1 MSQTQQSFACTEK
14 QLTDQRVLRGEVL
27 KPPKSTPIKG
37 KPLFVD
43 PTFARIVELE
53 YLRKLR
59 ERDREVKRKADK
71 YQEMLW
77 TIPQA
82 DYYPTSALA
91 EIRSRSCSTKLT
103 IDRTEGGGHDMSP
116 YFDNSTLKSNDY
128 TLDSLEEV
136 SALTNQNSS
145 VNRTNRSITTY
156 DSSILDENEAEWKHL
171 EAGYKHAMRAARAG
185 DSEALYRFNMMNVH
199 QNAPTDISDDA

>member
-59 ERDREVKRKADK
+59 EKDREVKRKADK
-71 YQEMLW
+71 YQEILW

-91 EIRSRSCSTKLT
+91 EIRSHSSTRQQ
-103 IDRTEGGGHDMSP
+103 IDRMEEGEDRMNT
-116 YFDNSTLKSNDY
+116 YFDDSTLKNNDY

-145 VNRTNRSITTY
+145 VNRATRSIATY
-156 DSSILDENEAEWKHL
+156 DSSILDENEEEWKHL
-171 EAGYKHAMRAARAG
+171 EAGFKQAMRAARAG

-199 QNAPTDISDDA
+199 QQASANVSNDA

>member
-1 MSQTQQSFACTEK
+1 
-14 QLTDQRVLRGEVL
+14 VLRGEVL

-59 ERDREVKRKADK
+59 EKDREVKRKADK
-71 YQEMLW
+71 YQELLW

-91 EIRSRSCSTKLT
+91 EIRSHNSTKQM
-103 IDRTEGGGHDMSP
+103 EGDDDTNTF
-116 YFDNSTLKSNDY
+116 FDSSTMQSNDY

-145 VNRTNRSITTY
+145 VNRTARSVNTY
-156 DSSILDENEAEWKHL
+156 DSSILDENEEEWKHL
-171 EAGYKHAMRAARAG
+171 EVGFKQAMRAARAG
-185 DSEALYRFNMMNVH
+185 DSKALYRFNMIKTH
-199 QNAPTDISDDA
+199 QKASSTNIADDHA

>member
-59 ERDREVKRKADK
+59 EKDREVKRKADK

-82 DYYPTSALA
+82 DYYPTPALA
-91 EIRSRSCSTKLT
+91 EIRSHSSTRQQ
-103 IDRTEGGGHDMSP
+103 IDRMEEGEDH
-116 YFDNSTLKSNDY
+116 
-128 TLDSLEEV
+128 
-136 SALTNQNSS
+136 
-145 VNRTNRSITTY
+145 
-156 DSSILDENEAEWKHL
+156 
-171 EAGYKHAMRAARAG
+171 
-185 DSEALYRFNMMNVH
+185 MNVH
-199 QNAPTDISDDA
+199 LLRQQHAEEQWLHTGFFGGGVSIDLSEQFSE

>member
-1 MSQTQQSFACTEK
+1 VSQTQQSFACTEK

-37 KPLFVD
+37 KPIFVD

-59 ERDREVKRKADK
+59 EKDREVKRKADK

-77 TIPQA
+77 TILQA

-91 EIRSRSCSTKLT
+91 EIRSHSSTRPQ
-103 IDRTEGGGHDMSP
+103 IERMEEGEDHMNT
-116 YFDNSTLKSNDY
+116 YFDDSTLKNNDY

-145 VNRTNRSITTY
+145 VNKTTRSIATY
-156 DSSILDENEAEWKHL
+156 DSSILDENEEEWKHL
-171 EAGYKHAMRAARAG
+171 EAGFKQAMRAARAG

-199 QNAPTDISDDA
+199 QQASTNVSDDA